1 MDLKSG
7 RDSTVI
13 HPFLFPLYFIFC
25 PPGVMK
31 EVVYV
36 EMKGSSFPLGKEEKC
51 SLREAWRKRRDCAW
65 EEEAE
70 GIGEKLGDS
79 TGLLR

>member
-1 MDLKSG
+1 
-7 RDSTVI
+7 
-13 HPFLFPLYFIFC
+13 
-25 PPGVMK
+25 MK

-65 EEEAE
+65 EGEAE